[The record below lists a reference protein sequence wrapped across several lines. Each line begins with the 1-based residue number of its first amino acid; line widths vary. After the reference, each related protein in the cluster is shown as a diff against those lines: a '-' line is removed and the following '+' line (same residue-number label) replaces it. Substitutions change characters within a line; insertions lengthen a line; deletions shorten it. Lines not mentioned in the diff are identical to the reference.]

1 MSFLKLVFKPGINR
15 DQTNY
20 SGEGGWSDCDKVR
33 FFSGFPQKLGGW
45 QKTTSET
52 FIGVCRQVWNWVT
65 SFTDN
70 FLGVG
75 TDIKLYIEVGGQ
87 FYDITPLRATT
98 AAGDV
103 TFAALTP
110 GSSTITVSNTA
121 HGALAG
127 DYVTFSDALTL
138 SGGVIT
144 GTIAGTSTGTAT
156 FTTVSQTSTS
166 GDGYGA
172 DFTISSDGAGAYTL
186 DAITTAGNAYA
197 AADTLVILGTDLG
210 GLSPA
215 NDATITVTSV
225 TAGNITAAV
234 LNQNYVVTSKIDD
247 DSFTI
252 SAKDS
257 STGAAVTANALD
269 TGDGGSATVGAYEI
283 HPGYPLTTA
292 GYGWGASVYS
302 GSYGWNLG
310 GPTPIDL
317 LQRDWFMDNFDN
329 DLVAN
334 IRRGPIYYWERG
346 SSASPATALGT
357 RAVLLSS
364 LSGNDSVP
372 TLAMQVTLSQNDK
385 HLLAFGCQ
393 PYAGGATDFDPLLI
407 RWASQDEPQYWNPT
421 GTTPGGAASSA
432 GFLRVSRGSEIVA
445 TQATRQETLVW
456 TDTTLY
462 SLQFTGTT
470 DVFALQQLA
479 DNISIISP
487 RAAAT
492 ANNVTYWM
500 GTDKFYVYSGQI
512 QTLPTTVREYVYKDI
527 NFAQA
532 DQIVSGTNE
541 GFNEVWW
548 FYPSAESN
556 WNDRY
561 VIYNHLEQVWY
572 YGSVERTAW
581 LDTPLRDV
589 PTGLYTAF
597 YTYAETVAGTPNSG
611 NLYQHE
617 VGVND
622 DESAMTC
629 FIQSNDFDLAE
640 GDQFMLT
647 RRIIPDI
654 SFNQSTAATPGVTF
668 EMRPRNFP
676 GSAYSSDPSDT
687 QSVLTTSANVNVF
700 TDQVFIRAR
709 ARQMALKIA
718 SDTLDVQWQLG
729 SPRLDVRPD
738 GRR

>member
-20 SGEGGWSDCDKVR
+20 SGEGGWSDGDKIR
-33 FFSGFPQKLGGW
+33 FFSGYPQKLGGW

-52 FIGVCRQVWNWVT
+52 FIGVCRQVWNWIT

-87 FYDITPLRATT
+87 FYDITPLRVPLTG
-98 AAGDV
+98 AGDV
-103 TFAALTP
+103 TFAASN
-110 GSSTITVSNTA
+110 GSSVITVSDTA

-144 GTIAGTSTGTAT
+144 GTIAGASTGTAT

-210 GLSPA
+210 GSSPA

-252 SAKDS
+252 SAKNP
-257 STGAAVTANALD
+257 STGAAVTANASD

-292 GYGWGASVYS
+292 GYGWGASAWN
-302 GSYGWNLG
+302 GSYPWGLG
-310 GPTPIDL
+310 GSTPIDL
-317 LQRDWFMDNFDN
+317 LQRDWFMDNFEN
-329 DLVAN
+329 DFVAN

-372 TLAMQVTLSQNDK
+372 TLAMQVRFLRMTSTFWLLGVSPTQVIQPILIPFLFAGPAKKSLSIGTPQAPHQTVVPAVQGFCVFHGAQRLWRRRPHGKRFLYIQIRRSIPCSLPARRMFLRCSNSLTTSP
-385 HLLAFGCQ
+385 LLAHG
-393 PYAGGATDFDPLLI
+393 
-407 RWASQDEPQYWNPT
+407 
-421 GTTPGGAASSA
+421 
-432 GFLRVSRGSEIVA
+432 
-445 TQATRQETLVW
+445 
-456 TDTTLY
+456 
-462 SLQFTGTT
+462 
-470 DVFALQQLA
+470 QQ
-479 DNISIISP
+479 
-487 RAAAT
+487 
-492 ANNVTYWM
+492 
-500 GTDKFYVYSGQI
+500 Q
-512 QTLPTTVREYVYKDI
+512 LPTTSHTGWVRTSFMSTLVKFKHCQRPFENTFTKTLTLLKLI
-527 NFAQA
+527 KSSRAPTRA
-532 DQIVSGTNE
+532 LMRSG
-541 GFNEVWW
+541 
-548 FYPSAESN
+548 
-556 WNDRY
+556 
-561 VIYNHLEQVWY
+561 
-572 YGSVERTAW
+572 GS
-581 LDTPLRDV
+581 TPV
-589 PTGLYTAF
+589 PTLT
-597 YTYAETVAGTPNSG
+597 GTIG
-611 NLYQHE
+611 
-617 VGVND
+617 
-622 DESAMTC
+622 M
-629 FIQSNDFDLAE
+629 
-640 GDQFMLT
+640 
-647 RRIIPDI
+647 
-654 SFNQSTAATPGVTF
+654 
-668 EMRPRNFP
+668 
-676 GSAYSSDPSDT
+676 
-687 QSVLTTSANVNVF
+687 
-700 TDQVFIRAR
+700 
-709 ARQMALKIA
+709 
-718 SDTLDVQWQLG
+718 
-729 SPRLDVRPD
+729 
-738 GRR
+738 

>member
-45 QKTTSET
+45 LKTTPNT

-75 TDIKLYIEVGGQ
+75 TDIKLYIEVGGF
-87 FYDITPLRATT
+87 FYDITPLRVPPT
-98 AAGDV
+98 AAGAV
-103 TFAALTP
+103 TFAASN
-110 GSSTITVSNTA
+110 GSSTITVSNTT

-127 DYVTFSDALTL
+127 DYVTFSGA
-138 SGGVIT
+138 
-144 GTIAGTSTGTAT
+144 
-156 FTTVSQTSTS
+156 VS
-166 GDGYGA
+166 
-172 DFTISSDGAGAYTL
+172 
-186 DAITTAGNAYA
+186 
-197 AADTLVILGTDLG
+197 LG
-210 GLSPA
+210 
-215 NDATITVTSV
+215 
-225 TAGNITAAV
+225 GNITADV
-234 LNQNYVVTSKIDD
+234 LNQNYVITSITDPN
-247 DSFTI
+247 SFTI
-252 SAKDS
+252 SAKNP
-257 STGAAVTANALD
+257 STGATVVANASD
-269 TGDGGSATVGAYEI
+269 SGNGGGSTIGAYEI

-292 GYGWGASVYS
+292 GYGWGV
-302 GSYGWNLG
+302 GSYNGDFG
-310 GPTPIDL
+310 YGQSGDTPIDL

-346 SSASPATALGT
+346 SLTAPSTALGT
-357 RAVLLSS
+357 RAILLSD
-364 LSGNDSVP
+364 LVDANSVP
-372 TLAMQVTLSQNDK
+372 TLAMQILISQNDK

-432 GFLRVSRGSEIVA
+432 GFLRISRGSEIVA
-445 TQATRQETLVW
+445 ALSTRQEVLVW

-462 SLQFTGTT
+462 SLQYLGTT
-470 DVFALQQLA
+470 DVFSLQQLA
-479 DNISIISP
+479 DNISLIGP
-487 RAAAT
+487 RAAAS

-527 NFAQA
+527 NFGQS

-548 FYPSAESN
+548 FYPSANSN

-581 LDTPLRDV
+581 LDTPLRDF
-589 PTGLYTAF
+589 PTALYTEP
-597 YTYAETVAGTPNSG
+597 YTYNDTIAGNPNTG
-611 NLYQHE
+611 NLYKHE

-622 DESAMTC
+622 DELAMTC
-629 FIQSNDFDLAE
+629 FIQSNDFDLTE

-654 SFNQSTAATPGVTF
+654 SFNQSTAATPEVTF

-676 GSAYSSDPSDT
+676 GSTYSSDPSDT

-718 SDTLDVQWQLG
+718 SDTLGVQWQLG